1 MIEVEGFLLAQA
13 YGWKDGLVSVA
24 YCFRIHD
31 RGGTEE
37 TALIPY
43 IDIYRVVS
51 IGLFLFIFRIFW
63 LQNYEIFGI

>member
-24 YCFRIHD
+24 YSFRIHD

-43 IDIYRVVS
+43 IDIYKVVS
-51 IGLFLFIFRIFW
+51 ISP
-63 LQNYEIFGI
+63 